1 MKQSSKDTIQTN
13 STAILS
19 APPVP
24 DWLNLAIAEAIQE
37 AIANPIQVQL
47 RTPHDLQRGFIES
60 PAKRI
65 VIRAGRRGGKT
76 VGIAIKAV
84 KQFIEGRR
92 VLYAAPTQEQ
102 VDRFWYEVKQ
112 SLNIPLESGA
122 LYKNETAHLI
132 EVPRSLQ
139 RIRAK
144 TAWNADTLR
153 GDYADLLIL
162 DEWQLMNEDAWE
174 LVGAPMLLDNN
185 GDAVFIYTPPSVRSI
200 GMSKARN
207 KRHAAEL
214 YQKALLDQSGRWA
227 VFHFGSKDNPHISAE
242 ALEEISRDMSALAY
256 RQEILAE
263 DVEDIPGTL
272 WKQSQ
277 IDKLRI
283 DTCPPLAQIV
293 IPIDPS
299 ATSRDSSDEAGIV
312 PVGKA
317 MCSCKGKPEMHGF
330 VLADYTLRG
339 TPNQWA
345 NRAIDAYEQFKANR
359 IIGEGNNGGEMIETV
374 IRYAAQ
380 ARGLAI
386 PYSMVY
392 ASRGKETRAEPV
404 SALYEQGRIHHIGV
418 LAALENE
425 QTTWIPGTG
434 RSPNRVDSL
443 VWGITELRLQS
454 GSFFK

>member
-1 MKQSSKDTIQTN
+1 MIQPRI
-13 STAILS
+13 APLS
-19 APPVP
+19 IRPA
-24 DWLNLAIAEAIQE
+24 
-37 AIANPIQVQL
+37 L
-47 RTPHDLQRGFIES
+47 RTPHDLQRGFVES
-60 PAKRI
+60 SAKRI

-84 KQFIEGRR
+84 KQFVNGRR

-102 VDRFWYEVKQ
+102 VDRFWFEVKR
-112 SLNIPLESGA
+112 SLEIPLESGL

-132 EVPRSLQ
+132 EVPGSLQ

-162 DEWQLMNEDAWE
+162 DEYQLMNEDSWE

-185 GDAVFIYTPPSVRSI
+185 GDAVFIYTPPSLRSI
-200 GMSKARN
+200 GLSKARD
-207 KRHAAEL
+207 KRHAAKL
-214 YQKALLDQSGRWA
+214 YQKALSDTSGRWA
-227 VFHFGSKDNPHISAE
+227 AFHFSSHANPFISAE
-242 ALEEISRDMSALAY
+242 ALDEITHDMSALAH

-263 DVEDIPGTL
+263 DVEDVPGAL

-277 IDKLRI
+277 IDALRVEAM
-283 DTCPPLAQIV
+283 PPLAQIV

-299 ATSRDSSDEAGIV
+299 ATSKDSSDEAGII

-317 MCSCKGKPEMHGF
+317 LCSCRGKPEMHGF
-330 VLADYTLRG
+330 VIADYTLRG

-345 NRAIDAYEQFKANR
+345 NRAIDAYQQYEANR

-380 ARGLAI
+380 ARGI
-386 PYSMVY
+386 SVPYSMVY

-404 SALYEQGRIHHIGV
+404 SALYEQGRIHHVGV
-418 LAALENE
+418 LPLLEDE
-425 QTTWIPGTG
+425 MTTWVPGTG
-434 RSPNRVDSL
+434 HSPNRVDSL